1 MARPRK
7 FREQDVVAAAREAF
21 VQKGYGGTTLDD
33 LVTATG
39 LGKQSLYN
47 AFGGKRE
54 LYLRALTA
62 SAADAVAAVDEALT
76 HNDTTP
82 LDRIRGHLLKL
93 AIAFSGRESEADL
106 LTKATVELA
115 GHDSEVAHSTLQTFR
130 RLEQTYRQC
139 VVEAQDA
146 GEIAR
151 DLSPDAL
158 AAFFVALTRG
168 MEVMGN
174 AGADRAALTGVALTS
189 LELIDARG

>member
-7 FREQDVVAAAREAF
+7 FVEQDVVAAAREAF
-21 VQKGYGGTTLDD
+21 TQKGYGGTTLDD

-62 SAADAVAAVDEALT
+62 SAADAVTAVDEALT
-76 HNDTTP
+76 HSDTTP

-93 AIAFSGRESEADL
+93 AIAFSGTESEADL
-106 LTKATVELA
+106 LTKATVERA
-115 GHDSEVAHSTLQTFR
+115 GHDSDVAHSTLLTFT
-130 RLEQTYRQC
+130 RLEGTYRQC
-139 VVEAQDA
+139 IVEAQDA

-151 DLSPDAL
+151 ERSPDAL

-174 AGADRAALTGVALTS
+174 AGVDRAALTTVALTS
-189 LELIDARG
+189 LELVAAQG